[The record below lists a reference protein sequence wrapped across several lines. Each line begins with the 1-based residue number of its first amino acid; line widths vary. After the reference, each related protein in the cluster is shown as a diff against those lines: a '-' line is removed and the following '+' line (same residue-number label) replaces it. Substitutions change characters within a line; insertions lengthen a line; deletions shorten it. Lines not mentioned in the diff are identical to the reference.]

1 MNIDKFGTRFI
12 STNEI
17 VGLLYRDPNINLT
30 NFKVTDP
37 DQYNQSVRELY
48 ADMPILERYT
58 EFQGSSVE
66 EFDRMNQNKWHI
78 PKEYQDFDIAKWCL
92 DQCGTEEELQRVGK
106 ELLLFQER
114 NLFDLLKFLKYMV
127 DTLRANNVVWGVGR
141 GSSVASYVLFLIGVH
156 KIDSLYYDLP
166 IEEFLK

>member
-1 MNIDKFGTRFI
+1 M
-12 STNEI
+12 
-17 VGLLYRDPNINLT
+17 GLLYRDPDINLA

-37 DQYNQSVRELY
+37 DQYNLSVRELY
-48 ADMPILERYT
+48 ADMPLLERYT

-66 EFDRMNQNKWHI
+66 EFDRMNQSKWNM
-78 PKEYQDFDIAKWCL
+78 PVEYQDFDIAKWCL
-92 DQCGTEEELQRVGK
+92 DQCKTEAELQRVGK

-114 NLFDLLKFLKYMV
+114 DLFGLLKFLKYMV
-127 DTLRANNVVWGVGR
+127 DKLRTNNVVWGVGR

-156 KIDSLYYDLP
+156 KIDSLYYDLD